1 MNEQQKHA
9 DSIDYLLLLGFT
21 GTFLLCL
28 CSVGFLF
35 FRAYLSGASGEIAQ
49 GIGFFWTIIALFL
62 IGLPSAIISI
72 RAIQGRE
79 TPLLNPPKLK
89 LRYVVLLFPLI
100 LLLGYFT
107 LEKPDRITVLNPIVH
122 IVAAA
127 IPALFAIL
135 LVLRHSPRVSQRR
148 FWGSLFIGTWII
160 PISAIIAELVLMIVA
175 MTTLFFRSMSTAEGQ
190 ALLESLSNPENWASE
205 SMIESYA
212 ALLDQPIVIIS
223 IVVFV
228 CVLVPLIEE
237 SLKSTVILPILGRKP
252 SPSESFLSGVLG
264 GVGFAFVEAILLTPT
279 GTDWT
284 QTMFTRG
291 AATMMHTFTAG
302 MTCWGIGQ
310 AITYKRWKRFL
321 GAFAIAVTMHGLWN
335 AAAIGIGIGT
345 LAGQGGET
353 IISSGIAQSIL
364 IMGVLVLVAL
374 STVAF
379 AGLVLIPDRLREDW
393 DDLTPHIQENSDL
406 TPSAS
411 PEIQT

>member
-89 LRYVVLLFPLI
+89 LRYIILLFPLI

-135 LVLRHSPRVSQRR
+135 LVLRHSHRVSQRR
-148 FWGSLFIGTWII
+148 FWGSLFIGTWFI
-160 PISAIIAELVLMIVA
+160 PISAIIAELVLMILA

-279 GTDWT
+279 GMDWT

-393 DDLTPHIQENSDL
+393 DDLTPHTQENSDL

>member
-89 LRYVVLLFPLI
+89 LRYIILLFPLI

-148 FWGSLFIGTWII
+148 FWGSLFIGTWFI
-160 PISAIIAELVLMIVA
+160 PISAIIAELVLMILA

-279 GTDWT
+279 GMDWT

-393 DDLTPHIQENSDL
+393 DDLTPHTQENSDL